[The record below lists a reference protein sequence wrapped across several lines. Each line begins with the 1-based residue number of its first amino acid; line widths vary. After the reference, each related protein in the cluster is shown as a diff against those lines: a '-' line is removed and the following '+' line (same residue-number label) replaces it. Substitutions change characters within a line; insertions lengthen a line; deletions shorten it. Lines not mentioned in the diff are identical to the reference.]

1 MAKQIETL
9 SSVHNAMRILKE
21 FTLEQPE
28 LGISEL
34 SGRLGLAKSTV
45 FRLIKTLT
53 ENNLVEQNPRNQKY
67 HLGIAA
73 FELGFTVYHEME
85 LRTVALPLLD
95 KLMRSIR
102 RTVHLGVYDNG
113 GVVYIIKRIPEDHQ
127 GTISKIGKR
136 VPPHC
141 TASGKILLAHQCEE
155 EMERV
160 CSLGLE
166 AHTGKTVTKV
176 DVLKEQLM
184 QVKQKGYAVCY
195 EELKPGICS
204 AAVPVFNDDNEVI
217 AAVSLT
223 GTPAQFLPAQVQSYI
238 KDMRTYSRLI
248 TERMDFE

>member
-1 MAKQIETL
+1 MAKQMETL

-21 FTLEQPE
+21 FTLQQPE

-45 FRLIKTLT
+45 FRLIRTLT
-53 ENNLVEQNPRNQKY
+53 ENNLVQQNPRNQKY

-85 LRTVALPLLD
+85 LRSVAMPLLD

-102 RTVHLGVYDNG
+102 RTVHLGVYNNG
-113 GVVYIIKRIPEDHQ
+113 GVVYLIKRMPEGNM

-136 VPPHC
+136 VPSHC
-141 TASGKILLAHQCEE
+141 TASGKVLLAYLAEE
-155 EMERV
+155 ELQRL
-160 CSLGLE
+160 CSNGLKAYTE
-166 AHTGKTVTKV
+166 KTIT
-176 DVLKEQLM
+176 DEGLLKEQLL
-184 QVKQKGYAVCY
+184 QVKQKGYAVCH

-217 AAVSLT
+217 AAVSVT
-223 GTPAQFLPAQVQSYI
+223 GTPSQFMAAEVQSYVQE
-238 KDMRTYSRLI
+238 MRMYSRLI
-248 TERMDFE
+248 NERMIFE